1 MEQIIS
7 KRTIVP
13 IQNRNRGTTCYTLP
27 NGIKR
32 EFAPGQTRNIDV
44 DELKELAMTPG
55 GEYALL
61 NYFIINDT
69 DALSAL
75 QIETE
80 PEYFYTETEV
90 RKLLTEG
97 SLDQLE
103 DCLNFAP
110 DGVIELIKKISVETE
125 LPDMR
130 KRKLITSKIGFN
142 IDNAITVNEI
152 MNEDDNKSDEKTVK
166 PVRKAKA
173 IETTP
178 ARKAEPVTAK
188 SKYTRLDK

>member
-1 MEQIIS
+1 MEQIVT
-7 KRTIVP
+7 KQNMVTVR
-13 IQNRNRGTTCYTLP
+13 NRNRGTTCYTLP

-32 EFAPGQTRNIDV
+32 EFAPGQSRQIDV
-44 DELKELAMTPG
+44 NELKELAMAPG

-61 NYFIINDT
+61 NYFIINDK

-80 PEYFYTETEV
+80 PEYFYTEAEV
-90 RKLLTEG
+90 KKLLTEG

-110 DGVIELIKKISVETE
+110 EGVIELIKKISVEME

-152 MNEDDNKSDEKTVK
+152 MNEDDNKINEKIEK
-166 PVRKAKA
+166 PVRKAQVINA
-173 IETTP
+173 TP
-178 ARKAEPVTAK
+178 TRKAEPVEVK
-188 SKYTRLDK
+188 SKYTRLNK